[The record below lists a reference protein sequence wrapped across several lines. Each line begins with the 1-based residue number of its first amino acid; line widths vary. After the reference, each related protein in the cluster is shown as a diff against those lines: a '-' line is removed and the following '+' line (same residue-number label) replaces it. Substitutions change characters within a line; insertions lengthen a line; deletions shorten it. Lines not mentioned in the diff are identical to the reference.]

1 MELKSGLVILILG
14 AHILFAQA
22 QHIKVINPTYLGNYT
37 RNYYGN
43 KAPDNLKV
51 NWKVHIGKGQ
61 SIVSAK
67 TGSVLWAGAGWTGQ
81 PLLVEEDGKLFIIQ
95 GCFDHNLKK
104 IDAET
109 GKTVW
114 SYPFDD
120 ILKGTGTIWTQPGSN
135 ELVIL
140 QGSRLGNDKNLYSKI
155 VPSFRAISYSTG
167 KELWR
172 LNSRQTR
179 SYSRDVDAS
188 ALLLDNLAYIGLE
201 NGIFTVLNP
210 DPSLAETKDGILQPK
225 ILHEEML
232 YTPNDATLHGG
243 NLVTEASP
251 SIMNGHIYL
260 ASGSGHVY
268 GFNLAKNQI
277 DWDFYIGSDMDGSP
291 VVTSDSCLLIS
302 VEKQYIKGQGGILK
316 LDPKKPE
323 GEAVVWYMPSGDKV
337 FSTWLG
343 GVIGTAAINDR
354 YKTTDG
360 SALAA
365 FVAIDGFTYVIKH
378 QEKDVTKKVT
388 GFDAIRQFDT
398 PVTVF
403 KYKTGPSIATPLLTA
418 DRLIVPCYNGLY
430 LFSYDSTNNFK
441 LLAHLPESIEATPV
455 VHNGKVYVAAR
466 SGYYYC
472 LGQ

>member
-1 MELKSGLVILILG
+1 MFRDASLVVLFLGLALSP
-14 AHILFAQA
+14 ASAQEV
-22 QHIKVINPTYLGNYT
+22 KVINPTYLGNYT

-51 NWKVHIGKGQ
+51 NWKVHLGSGN

-67 TGSVLWAGAGWTGQ
+67 TGPTLWAGAGWTGQ
-81 PLLVEEDGKLFIIQ
+81 PLLVEEAGKLFIIQ
-95 GCFDHNLKK
+95 GCFDHKLKK
-104 IDAET
+104 IDAAT
-109 GKTVW
+109 GKTIW
-114 SYPFDD
+114 AYGYDD
-120 ILKGTGTIWTQPGSN
+120 ILKGTGTIWTRPGTN
-135 ELVIL
+135 ELIIL

-155 VPSFRAISYSTG
+155 VPSYRAIDYATG

-172 LNSRQTR
+172 LNSRQTK

-188 ALLLDNLAYIGLE
+188 ALLLNNIAYIGLE
-201 NGIFTVLNP
+201 NGIFTVFDP
-210 DPSLAETKDGILQPK
+210 DPSSAATTDGILQPK

-232 YTPNDATLHGG
+232 YTTRDAALHGG

-268 GFNLAKNQI
+268 GFNLSKNLI
-277 DWDFYIGSDMDGSP
+277 DWDYYIGSDMDGSP
-291 VVTSDSCLLIS
+291 VVTRDSCLLIS
-302 VEKQYIKGQGGILK
+302 VEKQYINGPGGILK

-323 GEAVVWYMPSGDKV
+323 KEAAVWYMPSGDKV

-354 YKTTDG
+354 YKPAEAA
-360 SALAA
+360 ALAA
-365 FVAIDGFTYVIKH
+365 FVAIDGFTYVVKH
-378 QEKDVTKKVT
+378 EEKAAGSQVI
-388 GFDAIRQFDT
+388 GFDGVQRFDS
-398 PVTVF
+398 PVVVF
-403 KYKTGPSIATPLLTA
+403 KYKTGPSIATPLLTE
-418 DRLIVPCYNGLY
+418 DRLIVPGYNGLF
-430 LFSYDSTNNFK
+430 LFSYDQDNNFK
-441 LLAHLPESIEATPV
+441 LLEHLPESIEATPV